1 VNTLA
6 LIAQT
11 ALTSEGEWLPFA
23 SLTHAVSSSPKLS
36 AVALVAQQTALTS
49 EGQWIANVFFYVIAA
64 VAVLAALKM
73 VTTQNVV
80 HAALYLLVVL
90 TAVAATYIVLGA
102 EFAAVTQALIYLGA
116 IMVLLLFGV
125 MLTRAKIGIET
136 ELDHD
141 QKWMG
146 ALVAVVTAA
155 VMGYSL
161 WEGFGD
167 TKLPDDQ
174 LPQNTQQVSDEIFS
188 TYIVPFE
195 ALSVLLLAA
204 LIGAVVVARR
214 D

>member
-1 VNTLA
+1 MMPLA
-6 LIAQT
+6 
-11 ALTSEGEWLPFA
+11 
-23 SLTHAVSSSPKLS
+23 AV
-36 AVALVAQQTALTS
+36 VAQEAGGLSDAGT
-49 EGQWIANVFFYVIAA
+49 WIANVFFYAIAA
-64 VAVLAALKM
+64 VAIVAALRM
-73 VTTQNVV
+73 VSTQNVV

-90 TAVAATYIVLGA
+90 TAVAAVYIILGA
-102 EFAAVTQALIYLGA
+102 EFTAVTQALVYLGA

-125 MLTRAKIGIET
+125 MLTRARIGTET
-136 ELDHD
+136 NLDHE

-146 ALVAVVTAA
+146 ALVAVATGA

-167 TKLPDDQ
+167 VKLPAEV
-174 LPQNTQQVSDEIFS
+174 PQNTQQVSDEIFS